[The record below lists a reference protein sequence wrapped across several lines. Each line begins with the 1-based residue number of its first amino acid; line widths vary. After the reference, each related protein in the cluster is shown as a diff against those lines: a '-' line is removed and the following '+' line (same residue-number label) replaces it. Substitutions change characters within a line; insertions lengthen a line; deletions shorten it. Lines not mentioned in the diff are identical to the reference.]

1 MSIFPEHIDEKT
13 QIKYEVAIS
22 ENFKWSLA
30 FSGAALQ
37 HSNKHLQDLPTV
49 LNDLN
54 IQSFVDYILSLKFCT
69 GITDYV
75 NVLLHRLEKKQQF
88 TNDSKEIVSSVENS
102 NQTVLKKEEFNRFRH
117 KNCSLFRESDKDI
130 CNACHPYKDF
140 LRKAC

>member
-54 IQSFVDYILSLKFCT
+54 IQSFVDYILSLKFCA

-75 NVLLHRLEKKQQF
+75 NVLLHRLEIKQQF

>member
-75 NVLLHRLEKKQQF
+75 NVLLHRLEIKQQF

-117 KNCSLFRESDKDI
+117 KNCSLFRESDIDI

>member
-37 HSNKHLQDLPTV
+37 HNNKHLQDLPTV

-75 NVLLHRLEKKQQF
+75 NVLLHRLEIKQQF

>member
-75 NVLLHRLEKKQQF
+75 NVLLHRLEIKQQF

>member
-1 MSIFPEHIDEKT
+1 MSTFPEHIDEKT

-75 NVLLHRLEKKQQF
+75 NVLLHRLEIKQQF

>member
-75 NVLLHRLEKKQQF
+75 NVLLHRLEIKQQF
-88 TNDSKEIVSSVENS
+88 TNDSKEIVSSAENS

>member
-1 MSIFPEHIDEKT
+1 M
-13 QIKYEVAIS
+13 IS
-22 ENFKWSLA
+22 QNLCPYFQNILMR
-30 FSGAALQ
+30 
-37 HSNKHLQDLPTV
+37 KHLQDLPTV

-75 NVLLHRLEKKQQF
+75 NVLLHRLEIKQQF

>member
-54 IQSFVDYILSLKFCT
+54 IQSLVDYILSLKFCT

-75 NVLLHRLEKKQQF
+75 NVLLHRLEIKQQF

>member
-75 NVLLHRLEKKQQF
+75 NVLLHRLEIKQQF

-117 KNCSLFRESDKDI
+117 KNCSLLRESDKDI

>member
-13 QIKYEVAIS
+13 QIKYEVVIS
-22 ENFKWSLA
+22 ENCKWSLA

-75 NVLLHRLEKKQQF
+75 NVLLHRLEIKQQF

-117 KNCSLFRESDKDI
+117 KNCSLFRGSDKDI
-130 CNACHPYKDF
+130 CNTCHPYKDF
-140 LRKAC
+140 LRTAC